1 MNSYKNKTKYKTSL
15 PTNLMLKV
23 KITKKQN
30 KIIMYNSQN
39 NLILNEEFEKQKT
52 NRKIKK
58 IMLLNGQIKK
68 KT

>member
-1 MNSYKNKTKYKTSL
+1 
-15 PTNLMLKV
+15 
-23 KITKKQN
+23 
-30 KIIMYNSQN
+30 MYNSQN
-39 NLILNEEFEKQKT
+39 NLILNEEIEKQKI